1 MKNLLCP
8 EDIEWK
14 LQMSMAL
21 SNEHRMLYRN
31 DQYGFQME
39 IYTKKKNEFEFG
51 KPKTY
56 YFRDES
62 EKEYNDLQI
71 LCDDWNEIKNY
82 DDENTEIEW
91 VKVFKQKK

>member
-14 LQMSMAL
+14 LQMSMVL

-31 DQYGFQME
+31 DHYGFQME

-51 KPKTY
+51 KAKTY
-56 YFRDES
+56 FFRDES

-82 DDENTEIEW
+82 
-91 VKVFKQKK
+91 V